1 MTGNEL
7 AVQSTAYSR
16 ANLTERQQYVKALA
30 AAGDLLPK
38 DLVKFAPIG
47 PNGQMI
53 KVGDPGKVMLMA
65 ETGDMLG
72 IHPMAAL
79 VGVHI
84 IEGRPSISANLMG
97 GLVRKAGHKLRV
109 QTQGSIEDGTL
120 EATAT
125 LVRED
130 DPDYPFVVTWNVGK
144 ATRAGLLPG
153 KESSNWRKYPDAMMK
168 ARAISEVIREG
179 APDVLMGGNVYTPEE
194 MGAMVDE
201 QGEPVEMTQV
211 RETAPP
217 AAPKQQAPIVDPQ
230 AAEPEPEPTLES
242 ATEEPSQ
249 NETPAEEAF
258 DWGKAAANAASSAEA
273 RELFQKAKSEGVLN
287 LKVKQG
293 RKSRELGD
301 LLVEIGKGL
310 IEAEKAAAEAAENDV
325 VVAEVIED
333 GESMALGGDES

>member
-1 MTGNEL
+1 MTGTEL

-38 DLVKFAPIG
+38 DLVKFAPLG

-194 MGAMVDE
+194 MGAVVDE

-211 RETAPP
+211 RETQPP

-230 AAEPEPEPTLES
+230 AADPEPT
-242 ATEEPSQ
+242 TEEPSQ
-249 NETPAEEAF
+249 PETAAEEAF
-258 DWGKAAANAASSAEA
+258 DWGKAAANVADSAEA
-273 RELFQKAKSEGVLN
+273 RVLYQRAKSEGVLN

-293 RKSRELGD
+293 RKNRELGD
-301 LLVEIGKGL
+301 LLTEIGKGL
-310 IEAEKAAAEAAENDV
+310 IEAERAAAEAAENDV
-325 VVAEVIED
+325 VVAEVVED

>member
-1 MTGNEL
+1 MSGTEL

-38 DLVKFAPIG
+38 DLTKFAPLG
-47 PNGQMI
+47 PNGQMV

-109 QTQGSIEDGTL
+109 QTSGSIEDGTL

-125 LVRED
+125 LFRED
-130 DPDYPFVVTWNVGK
+130 DPEFPFTVTWNVAK
-144 ATRAGLLPG
+144 AKRAGLLPG
-153 KESSNWRKYPDAMMK
+153 KDSSNWRKYPDAMMK

-194 MGAMVDE
+194 MGAVVDE

-211 RETAPP
+211 RETPPP

-230 AAEPEPEPTLES
+230 AAEPEPEPES
-242 ATEEPSQ
+242 APEEPSQ

-273 RELFQKAKSEGVLN
+273 RALYQRAKSEGVLN

-293 RKSRELGD
+293 RKTRELGD
-301 LLVEIGKGL
+301 LLTEIGKGL
-310 IEAEKAAAEAAENDV
+310 IEAEKAAAEAAEEDV
-325 VVAEVIED
+325 VLAEVVED
-333 GESMALGGDES
+333 GESMALGGDQS